1 YNVTRYVVHAERQ
14 DGLRRRHKRTWDY
27 CVYSDTTS
35 ALGGNDGQDC
45 KDCRPQEGY
54 GHLQEHGLSQGRQ
67 AHPHRE
73 TGERPRARRGGKNV
87 HFVLGMRVLRKVVS
101 RWLMK

>member
-1 YNVTRYVVHAERQ
+1 MAKIATQV
-14 DGLRRRHKRTWDY
+14 
-27 CVYSDTTS
+27 
-35 ALGGNDGQDC
+35 
-45 KDCRPQEGY
+45 
-54 GHLQEHGLSQGRQ
+54 RQ